1 MMEEFCAV
9 APWDGIAAEMRAKY
23 AGLATV
29 VNLEVE
35 PGNPDEQA
43 QVREIVAELQQIPTT
58 AEFVPAA

>member
-1 MMEEFCAV
+1 
-9 APWDGIAAEMRAKY
+9 MRAKY

-35 PGNPDEQA
+35 PRNPDEEA

-58 AEFVPAA
+58 AEFAPAS